1 MFQGSKRS
9 LRAVCLTLKKLQPCI
24 AQKTLIIAK
33 VEEMLLTIKKKEY
46 KTESCARLGILAI
59 YSLYHA
65 LKIFIVKK
73 DVVLIDIVYRAYGR

>member
-1 MFQGSKRS
+1 
-9 LRAVCLTLKKLQPCI
+9 
-24 AQKTLIIAK
+24 
-33 VEEMLLTIKKKEY
+33 MLLTIKKKEY